1 MDPNPSSTPKVPRPP
16 GNPHPLWTL
25 PKLDAAPSC
34 DDHIRRSSRTD
45 SPVVDYC
52 SPGRVKPFG
61 KEKWRDNPA
70 QYIQRNP
77 AYGKIWAGMHI
88 AIAQDLMERY
98 QLSLALQLVPL
109 LTPGLK
115 CASPDLEEGSNKKS
129 KRTVRAKSGGKRTR
143 ATTGATGDVFAAT
156 IPNVKHGPIV
166 VKLATTFSRLCRLRH
181 EYSVYAYLKSAN
193 VKCIPR
199 VYGFYQDAHRGPL
212 GGRRAKLTADE
223 KTRIRAAVSSIHAA
237 GVLHRDLRTWNILV
251 NDAGGISIIDFDRA
265 NTDAQ
270 DKDIQV
276 EWERLEKLLKGK
288 HVENGE
294 IIGKDGM
301 PANIGDLVNDNPDA

>member
-1 MDPNPSSTPKVPRPP
+1 MFFCPAAHELLQKWTVSQRHRNFLE
-16 GNPHPLWTL
+16 PLIQQQ
-25 PKLDAAPSC
+25 P
-34 DDHIRRSSRTD
+34 IRLRRQSSRTD

-70 QYIQRNP
+70 QYIQRTWAITNP
-77 AYGKIWAGMHI
+77 ESRV
-88 AIAQDLMERY
+88 QDQREITSGRVLC
-98 QLSLALQLVPL
+98 
-109 LTPGLK
+109 LK
-115 CASPDLEEGSNKKS
+115 KEQRPSWVSRCASSLKMIRISSRQMIVAHTLPPDLA
-129 KRTVRAKSGGKRTR
+129 RTIWRCTLETR
-143 ATTGATGDVFAAT
+143 SATGDVFAAT

-181 EYSVYAYLKSAN
+181 ECSVYAYLKSAN

-199 VYGFYQDAHRGPL
+199 VYGFYQDAHRCAGALILSNDGGPL

-237 GVLHRDLRTWNILV
+237 GVLHRDLRTWNIL
-251 NDAGGISIIDFDRA
+251 G